1 MKFST
6 KRYISIKI
14 NSMYITRDALS
25 LRYHRIDYKKGG
37 HFNQRHNKVRDAL
50 GDLAAIVY
58 KDVVRKPIVQEAD
71 DSSASIRRVR

>member
-37 HFNQRHNKVRDAL
+37 LVNQRHNKVRDAL

-71 DSSASIRRVR
+71 DSSIRRVW

>member
-37 HFNQRHNKVRDAL
+37 LVNQRHNKVRDAL